1 MDMLR
6 LKQVCAKTG
15 LSRSTIYAQ
24 IRQGVFP
31 RAVRISVRSVAWRSA
46 DVAAWLESRPT
57 TTGEAFGT

>member
-24 IRQGVFP
+24 IRQGTFP
-31 RAVRISVRSVAWRSA
+31 KAVRISVRSVAWRSA
-46 DVAAWLESRPT
+46 DVAAWLESRPS
-57 TTGEAFGT
+57 TGVEALGV